1 MVWFKLLNSSTTF
14 KNREI
19 PSSKLGSS
27 LLFKVRSVSLWA
39 CFSWHHRY
47 SQVTESPLRR
57 SGPLW
62 FALLSTIPCYFPPG
76 LSHSLK
82 PCPTFYAFGLLACVK
97 DHAQVLYLTPVPI
110 YLPPKWKKDKK
121 SAKKSLSSFL
131 QLWNPIREEPLI
143 QYISCPEILASAIN
157 IAQCP

>member
-1 MVWFKLLNSSTTF
+1 MRWELHCQERHRVLEDSATQVTNRQVSSHLWTSERLCLAGMVWFKLLNWSTTF

-39 CFSWHHRY
+39 CFSWHHGY

-97 DHAQVLYLTPVPI
+97 DRAQVLYLTPVPI
-110 YLPPKWKKDKK
+110 YLPPK
-121 SAKKSLSSFL
+121 
-131 QLWNPIREEPLI
+131 
-143 QYISCPEILASAIN
+143 
-157 IAQCP
+157 